1 MTERLWNMLAEL
13 QLEKKLLTITADNAS
28 NNETLA
34 SELFFNLSEKY
45 ASDDSSSSS
54 GARLRFQGVDSY
66 IRCLA
71 HILNLIVKDMHGNEI
86 RGPQICHGSM

>member
-1 MTERLWNMLAEL
+1 MLAGL

-34 SELFFNLSEKY
+34 SELYFNLSEKY

-54 GARLRFQGVDSY
+54 DGRLRFQGVDSY

-71 HILNLIVKDMHGNEI
+71 HILNLIVKDMLMAMKSRDHRSAMEA
-86 RGPQICHGSM
+86 CDLL